1 MPDRATIRVV
11 HLVAG
16 IVGCLTI
23 AAFWLATVA
32 VEIAGDQT
40 TIAAVKQGILW
51 GLVVL
56 VPALA
61 ATGGSGFNLGGRSK
75 AGAIA
80 IKRRRMV
87 AVALNGLLVLVPS
100 AFFLAG
106 RAEAG
111 DFGAGFIVVQWIEL
125 AAGAV
130 NMTLIGLN
138 MRDGFRLTAGRR
150 SSHATTA

>member
-1 MPDRATIRVV
+1 MPDRATFRVV

-16 IVGCLTI
+16 IVGFLTI

-40 TIAAVKQGILW
+40 TIAAVKQAIVW

-56 VPALA
+56 IPALA
-61 ATGGSGFNLGGRSK
+61 ATGGSGFNLGGRSR
-75 AGAIA
+75 ARVIA

-106 RAEAG
+106 RATAS
-111 DFGAGFIVVQWIEL
+111 DFGAGFILVQGIEL

-130 NMTLIGLN
+130 NMTLMGLN

-150 SSHATTA
+150 SSHANMA